1 MDEPTPASVST
12 NTSWPFRTSSCTP
25 DGVIATRYSWF
36 LTSRGIPTFT
46 VTRPL
51 RAPPTRGAVA
61 ARSDPALGW
70 QPESSGGSAG
80 VPRPR
85 GGRLSPVRRP
95 GIHPAGPPV
104 VRPVVHPV
112 VHEEPPMRLY
122 SALPARA

>member
-51 RAPPTRGAVA
+51 RAPPTGGAVA
-61 ARSDPALGW
+61 ARSDPDLGW
-70 QPESSGGSAG
+70 QGGCGGGATG
-80 VPRPR
+80 VRGHD
-85 GGRLSPVRRP
+85 GGRLSPVRERAT
-95 GIHPAGPPV
+95 HPATPV
-104 VRPVVHPV
+104 RGAPHEAVLRP
-112 VHEEPPMRLY
+112 
-122 SALPARA
+122 